1 LALGKFHS
9 CDSRHALRSNRARLD
24 LLGVKTAQN
33 KLFDLAADLDIEG
46 EPAGRVLYLT
56 RAVLWEP
63 VGR

>member
-9 CDSRHALRSNRARLD
+9 CDSRHALRSNRAGLD
-24 LLGVKTAQN
+24 LFRVKSTQN

-56 RAVLWEP
+56 RVVL
-63 VGR
+63 